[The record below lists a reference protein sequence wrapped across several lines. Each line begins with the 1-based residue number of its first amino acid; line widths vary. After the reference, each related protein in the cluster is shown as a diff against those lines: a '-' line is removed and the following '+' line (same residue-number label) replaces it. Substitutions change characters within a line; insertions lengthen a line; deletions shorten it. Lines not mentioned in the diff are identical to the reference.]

1 MKAKLI
7 ALGAASLLALC
18 ACSSTSADDESA
30 KVILLGNEPQNDI
43 AAASDDRQAG
53 LLPRYRGSD
62 RGRLRPRAGSS
73 LFRACSGSAL
83 SSGQIRFSHDRH
95 LSHPPLERERKS
107 AEVVAHAVTGEH
119 RRF

>member
-30 KVILLGNEPQNDI
+30 KVILLGNEPQNVQPVI
-43 AAASDDRQAG
+43 
-53 LLPRYRGSD
+53 LLQHQTTGK
-62 RGRLRPRAGSS
+62 L
-73 LFRACSGSAL
+73 ACCRDTGEVTA
-83 SSGQIRFSHDRH
+83 
-95 LSHPPLERERKS
+95 PLERERKS